1 MAEQGNPQEVKTQ
14 TLQQKLEALDQ
25 LVEVSLVMNSTLHLQ
40 PLLQYIMEKAT
51 EITGSAAA
59 SILLMD
65 KNTHELRFAASIGS
79 DAEEL
84 AGITVPLE
92 GSIAGAIIKES
103 KAIVIDDA
111 KIDPRHYSDV
121 DHKIAFETHSI
132 LGVPM
137 RIKDRL
143 IGVLEVL
150 NKREGAFG
158 EDDTRH
164 ITILAS
170 QAAVAI
176 ENAQLLSALSKAY
189 DELSKLDK
197 LKSDFIAIASHEL
210 RTPLGVILGY
220 ATFLKEE
227 AKGEA
232 GEHADILLRSAIQL
246 RNLIEN
252 MTNLRYLQISEAELS
267 IAPVS
272 LADILISARD
282 SVMALAEA
290 REQKLIFDP
299 PPAQLTVQADADLM
313 VMAITSVLNNAIKFT
328 APGGRITIR
337 VEERPAEVW
346 VRVSDDGIG
355 IPEDQLEPIFGQFYQ
370 IEDHLTRREGGLGL
384 GLAIAKAVIERQN
397 GRIWAQS
404 PGPNQGSTFI
414 LAITLADST

>member
-1 MAEQGNPQEVKTQ
+1 MAEQTAPQDPQVQ
-14 TLQQKLEALDQ
+14 TLQQKLDALNR
-25 LVEVSLVMNSTLHLQ
+25 LVEVSLVMNSTLLLQ
-40 PLLQYIMEKAT
+40 PLLQYIMEAST
-51 EITGSAAA
+51 EITGAQAA

-79 DAEEL
+79 DAEGL

-103 KAIVIDDA
+103 KALVIDDA

-121 DHKIAFETHSI
+121 DRKIAFETRSI
-132 LGVPM
+132 MGVPM

-150 NKREGAFG
+150 NKCEGTFG

-176 ENAQLLSALSKAY
+176 ENAQLLSALNKAY

-220 ATFLKEE
+220 ATFLKDE
-227 AKGEA
+227 AEGEA
-232 GEHADILLRSAIQL
+232 VEHADILLRSAVQL

-252 MTNLRYLQISEAELS
+252 MTNLRYLQISDAELT
-267 IAPVS
+267 ITPVV
-272 LADILISARD
+272 LD
-282 SVMALAEA
+282 SVLSTARASVIALAEA
-290 REQKLIFDP
+290 RDQELAFEP
-299 PPAQLTVQADADLM
+299 PPSSLIVRADGELM
-313 VMAITSVLNNAIKFT
+313 VMALTSVLNNAIKFT
-328 APGGRITIR
+328 SPGGKITLS
-337 VEERPAEVW
+337 VEKRASEAW
-346 VRVSDDGIG
+346 VRVADNGIG
-355 IPEDQLEPIFGQFYQ
+355 IPKEQLEPIFDRFYQ
-370 IEDHLTRREGGLGL
+370 VEDHLRRREGGLGL
-384 GLAIAKAVIERQN
+384 GLAIAKAVVERQN
-397 GRIWAQS
+397 GRIWAES
-404 PGPNQGSTFI
+404 PGTDKGSTFI
-414 LAITLADST
+414 LAIPLA